1 MPASDAAPFT
11 FPTGWRRAGR
21 IVLRTVVGL
30 VIAAW
35 SLLLIAWLVLYWAI
49 LPNVGQWKP
58 QIEQRASRAL
68 GMPVRVGEIH
78 VRSSGWVP
86 AFELRDVVLLDAEQ
100 REALRLPHVQAA
112 LSARSLLAFE
122 PRFEQLLV
130 DGADL
135 EIRRDVLGRLHVAG
149 IALGGDQGDDG
160 AAADWFFA
168 QHEFVVR
175 GGRLRWVDETR
186 LADALTLTDVSLV
199 LRNGLRRHEL
209 RLDAIPPAAWGQ
221 RFVVQGRFTQP
232 LLARRGDWRRWQG
245 SVYAEL
251 PHADVAELRR
261 HVELPF
267 ELREGEGALR
277 LWADIDAGALRAAT
291 ADVALRGVELRLA
304 PTAQPLV
311 IAQAQGRLSGRR
323 DAAGWGLSTDN
334 FGFTTGDGQVWPAG
348 KLSLAL
354 RQREGQ
360 PADGGELVA
369 DRIDLALMAQVAA
382 RLPLGDAVQEL
393 LAKLAPQGQVQ
404 QLVARWDG
412 TLDAPQRYQVK
423 ARLDGL
429 SIAAGVAEGG
439 PGRPGWRNA
448 RIDLDASEQGGTAQL
463 AIDKG
468 SLSFPGVFEQAEVPL
483 ERLAAQLVWRVG
495 APSANGRPISL
506 EVKQARFANA
516 DAQGEA
522 RAVWS
527 TGPGAGFAR
536 GARFP
541 GRLDLSGS
549 LTRGRAA
556 ATARYLPLELPEGV
570 RRYVQRAVQGGTV
583 SELQFKVKGDIWD
596 MPAYTPREGEFRIAA
611 KVVDASFAYVP
622 AEPGSTPEWPAFG
635 QVSGELVF
643 DRTAMQIRNA
653 RGRVHGVELSGVNG
667 GIANM
672 IDEQPRLAIG
682 GNARGPLADLL
693 RYVNESPVGGWLG
706 GALADARV
714 TGAGELQLTLD
725 LPLAD
730 LERSEVR
737 GRVTLAG
744 NDVRLTQATPL
755 FGNTKAQ
762 VNFTR
767 SSFTLSNGSARVLG
781 GDASF
786 EGARAADGAL
796 RFSGRGIATA
806 EGLKRAAEF
815 GALPKLAQSFSG
827 QTPYQLALGVVD
839 GQTEFT
845 LTSPLTGLASD
856 LPAPLGKTAEAALPL
871 RIETRLLRD
880 AAASTNQAT
889 DQLRVELGT
898 LVQAQFVRQLAGGDT
913 RVLRGGIGVGE
924 PAPQPPTGV
933 QANLNLAQVDA
944 DAWSALADRL
954 AGDGR
959 GAPAAGGGYAPD
971 RIALRAQALTMGAR
985 RLTALVAGLSPTDDA
1000 QGWRANLD
1008 ADQGAGYVEWRPAQA
1023 AAPARV
1029 YARLARLS
1037 LPPAEAASVEQT
1049 LAEPSGAGVPALDIV
1064 VEDFE
1069 LRGKKL
1075 GRLDVEA
1082 VHRSEGGV
1090 RQWQLNRLN
1099 LTTPQAQL
1107 AATGRWAGAANNRR
1121 MAMDFKL
1128 ELADSGAYLERL
1140 GFGRV
1145 LRGGK
1150 GRLAGQLSWAGSPLT
1165 PQVASLNGQFK
1176 IALDSGQFLPAGPGV
1191 GRLLG
1196 VLSLQTLPRRLLLDF
1211 RDVFAEGFL
1220 FDNVSGDVSVKDGV
1234 ARTNNLRMRGVQAAV
1249 LMEGSADINRETQD
1263 LRVIVVPQIDAGTA
1277 ALAYAAINP
1286 AVGLGAFV
1294 AQLFLRRPLMAAST
1308 REFHVYGNWDEPQV
1322 DRVERPLGAPLP
1334 DIDAVLPPAA
1344 AASAAPPPSNP

>member
-1 MPASDAAPFT
+1 MPFPDALTTLPA
-11 FPTGWRRAGR
+11 GWRRAGR

-58 QIEQRASRAL
+58 QIEQRAGRAL
-68 GMPVRVGEIH
+68 GMPVRVGEIS

-122 PRFEQLLV
+122 PRFEQLLI

-135 EIRRDVLGRLHVAG
+135 EIRRDTLGRLHVAG
-149 IALGGDQGDDG
+149 MPLGGEQGDDG

-175 GGRLRWVDETR
+175 GGTLRWVDETR
-186 LADALTLTDVSLV
+186 LAPPLALTDVSLV
-199 LRNGLRRHEL
+199 LRNGLRSHEL
-209 RLDAIPPAAWGQ
+209 RLDATPPPAWGQ
-221 RFVVQGRFTQP
+221 RFVIQGRFTQP

-267 ELREGEGALR
+267 ELREGQGALR
-277 LWADIDAGALRAAT
+277 LWADIDSARLRTVT
-291 ADVALRGVELRLA
+291 ADLALRGIELRLA
-304 PTAQPLV
+304 PTVQPLL
-311 IAQAQGRLSGRR
+311 IAQAQGRLGGRW
-323 DAAGWGLSTDN
+323 DAGGWGFSTDN

-354 RQREGQ
+354 RQRADQ
-360 PADGGELVA
+360 PADGGELIA

-382 RLPLGDAVQEL
+382 RLPLGDAVQAL
-393 LAKLAPQGQVQ
+393 LTKLAPQGQVQ

-412 TLDAPQRYQVK
+412 ALDAPQRYQVK

-429 SIAAGVAEGG
+429 SIAPGIAEGG

-468 SLSFPGVFEQAEVPL
+468 SLSFPGIFEQAEVPL
-483 ERLAAQLVWRVG
+483 DKLSAQLVWRIG
-495 APSANGRPISL
+495 AAAPNGRPITL
-506 EVKQARFANA
+506 EVKQARYANA

-522 RAVWS
+522 RAIWS

-556 ATARYLPLELPEGV
+556 ATARYLPLQLPEGV
-570 RRYVQRAVQGGTV
+570 RRYVQRAVLGGTV

-596 MPAYTPREGEFRIAA
+596 MPAYTPREGEFRITA
-611 KVVDASFAYVP
+611 KVEDVSFAYVP
-622 AEPGSTPEWPAFG
+622 AEPGAKPEWPVFT
-635 QVSGELVF
+635 QVGGELVF
-643 DRTAMQIRNA
+643 DHTAMQIRNA
-653 RGRVHGVELSGVNG
+653 RGRVHGVELAGVNG
-667 GIANM
+667 GIARM
-672 IDEQPRLAIG
+672 LDEQPRFTIDG
-682 GNARGPLADLL
+682 TARGPLAELL
-693 RYVNESPVGGWLG
+693 RYVHESPVGGWLG
-706 GALADARV
+706 GALADATA
-714 TGAGELQLTLD
+714 TGPGQLQLALD
-725 LPLAD
+725 IPLAD
-730 LERSEVR
+730 LADTQVR
-737 GRVTLAG
+737 GRVTLTG
-744 NDVRLTQATPL
+744 NDVRLTPATPL
-755 FGNTKAQ
+755 LGNTKAQ
-762 VNFTR
+762 VSFTR
-767 SSFTLSNGSARVLG
+767 SAFTLTGGSARVLG
-781 GDASF
+781 GDATF
-786 EGARAADGAL
+786 EGARAADGSL
-796 RFSGRGIATA
+796 RFTGQGVATA

-827 QTPYQLALGVVD
+827 QTPYRLALGFVD
-839 GQTEFT
+839 GRSEFT
-845 LTSPLTGLASD
+845 LTSPLTGLASE
-856 LPAPLGKTAEAALPL
+856 LPAPLGKAADAALPL

-880 AAASTNQAT
+880 AGAPAAQ
-889 DQLRVELGT
+889 DQLRIELGT
-898 LVQAQFVRQLAGGDT
+898 LAQAQFVRQLAGDQT

-924 PAPQPPTGV
+924 PAPQPAAGV

-954 AGDGR
+954 
-959 GAPAAGGGYAPD
+959 GGGEAATDSGYEPE

-985 RLTALVAGLSPTDDA
+985 RLTALVAGLSPTDDG

-1008 ADQGAGYVEWRPAQA
+1008 ADQGAGYVEWRPARA
-1023 AAPARV
+1023 VAPARV

-1037 LPPAEAASVEQT
+1037 LPPAEVASVEQT
-1049 LAEPSGAGVPALDIV
+1049 LAEPAGANVPALDIV

-1107 AATGRWAGAANNRR
+1107 AASGRWAGAANARR
-1121 MAMDFKL
+1121 MTMDFKL

-1165 PQVASLNGQFK
+1165 PHVPSLNGQFK
-1176 IALDSGQFLPAGPGV
+1176 VALDSGQFLPAGPGV

-1249 LMEGSADINRETQD
+1249 LMEGSADIQRETQD

-1308 REFHVYGNWDEPQV
+1308 REFHVYGSWDEPQV
-1322 DRVERPLGAPLP
+1322 DRVERAPGAPLP

-1344 AASAAPPPSNP
+1344 AASAAPPSNP